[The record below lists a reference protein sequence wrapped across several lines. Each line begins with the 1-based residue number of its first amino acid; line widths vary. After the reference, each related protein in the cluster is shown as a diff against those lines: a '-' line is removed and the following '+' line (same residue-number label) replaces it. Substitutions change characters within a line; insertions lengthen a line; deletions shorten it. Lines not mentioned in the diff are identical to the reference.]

1 MITAVLIGA
10 GGRGMGAYGGFAER
24 NPNNIRF
31 IAVADPNPE
40 RREMFA
46 AIHHIPK
53 EMQFI
58 TDVELFQK
66 GKLADACFVC
76 TQDKYH
82 VKPTKL
88 ALELGYHV
96 FLEKPMATSPEEVLW
111 LGNYA
116 KKVNRVLGIG
126 HVLRYTPFFKTIK
139 SIIVKHEIGDVVTV
153 QHNENVG
160 YYHQAHSYVRG
171 NWRKLSE
178 SSPMILAKSCHDM
191 DILTW
196 LIDQPI
202 LSLASYGSLSHFTR
216 KNMPQGAPKYCVEG
230 CPHSETCPFDAERI
244 YLRGHDW
251 LKYAVTLNPT
261 DERLKEAL
269 KTSPYGRCVYQCDN
283 DVVDH
288 QVVAMEFGQGVTV
301 SFTMSAFTK
310 DISRTLKV
318 MGTRGEIRAD
328 MESNTVEIRDFVTN
342 QTRKVP
348 VIQEASGHGGG
359 DDGIMRAFVA
369 AVEGNTPF
377 SASAEGAV
385 ISHLMAFAAEK
396 SRVEHC
402 TIDMNDYLEEIKE
415 KARLLVI

>member
-10 GGRGMGAYGGFAER
+10 GGRGIGAYGGFAER
-24 NPNNIRF
+24 HPQDIQF
-31 IAVADPNPE
+31 VAVADPIAE
-40 RREMFA
+40 RRELFA
-46 AIHHIPK
+46 KLHNIPK
-53 EMQFI
+53 NRQFT
-58 TDVELFQK
+58 TDSDLFSA

-76 TQDKYH
+76 TQDKCH
-82 VKPTKL
+82 VIPTQA
-88 ALELGYHV
+88 ALRLGYHV
-96 FLEKPMATSPEEVLW
+96 FLEKPMATSPEEVVALSE
-111 LGNYA
+111 LA
-116 KKVNRVLGIG
+116 KRSNRVLGIG

-139 SIIVKHEIGDVVTV
+139 KLIDDDQIGDIISI

-171 NWRKLSE
+171 NWRKNSE

-196 LIDQPI
+196 LIDEPI
-202 LSLASYGSLSHFTR
+202 LSIASYGSLTHFTNSN
-216 KNMPQGAPKYCVEG
+216 KPEGAPKYCVEG
-230 CPHSETCPFDAERI
+230 CKHESTCPFFAPRI
-244 YLRGHDW
+244 YLKGHDW

-261 DERLKEAL
+261 DERVMDAL

-288 QVVAMEFGQGVTV
+288 QVVAMEFAKGITV

-328 MESNTVEIRDFVTN
+328 MESNEVEVRTFITN
-342 QTRKVP
+342 STRRIEV
-348 VIQEASGHGGG
+348 VQEQSGHGGG
-359 DDGIMRAFVA
+359 DDGIMRAFIQAVA
-369 AVEGNTPF
+369 GLVPF

-396 SRVEHC
+396 SRLEHRMIRMDDY
-402 TIDMNDYLEEIKE
+402 IDEIK
-415 KARLLVI
+415 KSVSLLVV